1 MDTNQS
7 KKDEKREPWCGVR
20 WLCRAS
26 CGGPAYQRG
35 VWPLPGSVATLG
47 AVRGA
52 NFVQVNAV
60 RFREWGNQML
70 WFGVFVYI
78 FFAWWNYT
86 VQAANLKM
94 KIYWTFCC
102 MDFFRIVLYI
112 YILSK
117 SKKNSED
124 TNCSCKALWY
134 YQNLHVANPSGPTK
148 PVARGQW

>member
-47 AVRGA
+47 SVRGA

-78 FFAWWNYT
+78 FLHGGITLCRPQTLKWKFIGRFVVWIFFA
-86 VQAANLKM
+86 L
-94 KIYWTFCC
+94 C
-102 MDFFRIVLYI
+102 YI